1 MLAFDVPSALSKSD
15 VEYVARLAHL
25 ELSEEERDLFTRQLA
40 DILAYAE
47 QIAAI
52 DTSDV
57 PPTSHILA
65 EGMSTRSDSMEPS
78 LDRTETLA
86 QAPDAA
92 VDAGFFR
99 VPRVLS

>member
-1 MLAFDVPSALSKSD
+1 MPSALSKSD

-57 PPTSHILA
+57 PPTSHVLA
-65 EGMSTRSDSMEPS
+65 EGVSRRSDSVEPS
-78 LDRTETLA
+78 LDRGETLA

-92 VDAGFFR
+92 IDAGFFR